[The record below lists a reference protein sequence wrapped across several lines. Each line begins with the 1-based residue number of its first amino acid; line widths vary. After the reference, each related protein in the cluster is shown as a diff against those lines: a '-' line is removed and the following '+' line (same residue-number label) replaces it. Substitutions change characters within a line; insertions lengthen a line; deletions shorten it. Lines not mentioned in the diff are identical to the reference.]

1 MYCNCY
7 KIFSSSHPFIR
18 YAKSEEETTPVHS
31 KYISILMKLKFQLSP
46 YYSDF
51 VFQLVQIFVP
61 RVYFLVFINLP
72 SNKKDT
78 RSSDMKFAL
87 DKGAR

>member
-7 KIFSSSHPFIR
+7 KSFSSFHPFIR
-18 YAKSEEETTPVHS
+18 YAKSEKETTPVNS

-72 SNKKDT
+72 GNKKDT
-78 RSSDMKFAL
+78 RSSNVKFAL